1 MQILVQYKHLFHCDI
16 CWNQQISQWMK
27 EKPSGERF
35 YSQTAQTFCYL
46 STMKTKMFGGVKVS
60 LKTLKKN
67 TVPTVN
73 RDIGSII
80 LIVCFGASC
89 CGIAQ
94 CGWNDWSG
102 GLLTNMSYLKKAS
115 WLEFVLIVQRV
126 ANKVDFEMN
135 IVFVEWTLQ
144 FLPRRAVKYPARN
157 LPEANIFLLVNSIGG
172 DVSACKTTLTG
183 HLIRYALIP
192 ILLSE
197 TT

>member
-1 MQILVQYKHLFHCDI
+1 MIFAETSRYHNGWRKNPLEKDFIAKLHKHFVTCP
-16 CWNQQISQWMK
+16 QWK
-27 EKPSGERF
+27 QKCLEVSRWALKP
-35 YSQTAQTFCYL
+35 
-46 STMKTKMFGGVKVS
+46 
-60 LKTLKKN
+60 LKKN

-102 GLLTNMSYLKKAS
+102 GLLTNMSYLEKAS